1 MIKGYITIS
10 EASKKY
16 NRHMTSIRRKIKS
29 REWVENQK
37 RKVNV
42 LIDGEDAFL
51 IGNTWIVKDERLCEI
66 YGKQ

>member
-1 MIKGYITIS
+1 
-10 EASKKY
+10 
-16 NRHMTSIRRKIKS
+16 MTSIRRKIKS

>member
-1 MIKGYITIS
+1 
-10 EASKKY
+10 
-16 NRHMTSIRRKIKS
+16 MTSIRRKIKS

-51 IGNTWIVKDERLCEI
+51 IGNTWIVKDERLGEI
-66 YGKQ
+66 YGEQQ